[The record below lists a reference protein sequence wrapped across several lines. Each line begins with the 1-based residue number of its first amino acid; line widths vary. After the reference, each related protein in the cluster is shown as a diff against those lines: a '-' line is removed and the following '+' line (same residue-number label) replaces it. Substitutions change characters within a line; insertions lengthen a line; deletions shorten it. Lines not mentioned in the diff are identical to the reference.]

1 MTSSVY
7 GAFAHAYVSEVGAA
21 VRRMIETGGDAAVG
35 LMKKA
40 IAERGPVRG
49 FGNGGSSA
57 IIRSVLLQLRA
68 GHVGLPVNESMMSQ
82 AALAYWAQHDSYR
95 AVFCRSLADDIR
107 DVGLVVLA
115 SVSGR
120 SANIVETV
128 RLCRAH
134 GVPVLAV
141 VGGDGHQLGPLDGVL
156 WATGTTD
163 QQLSEDVTL
172 TALTLAAAATA
183 EPEHVPLRVRL
194 EQHLHALTAM
204 DTERLGWFLE
214 AATQA
219 VADAVRHRRRIYVLC
234 PDGGPLSLAAEHF
247 AHNVHWDAPLGVEGV
262 RPPVVI
268 SGLSLADMSAIYND
282 HPDPAHGV
290 RYQLRSASPGDV
302 VFLLAYD
309 SHSRTSR
316 QAIDA
321 AVEAEAQ
328 VFLLHRDGP
337 APPTP
342 GQHSQRLPPLDDFG
356 LPCLVQTIAH
366 MVCRTTR
373 ATLVADSEPAAKAGP
388 SPRDLMEQDLAPLR
402 ELSNT
407 SAVSLEGIVT

>member
-7 GAFAHAYVSEVGAA
+7 GAFAHAYLTEVDTA
-21 VRRMIETGGDAAVG
+21 VRRMLESGGDAAVG
-35 LMKKA
+35 LMRKA
-40 IAERGPVRG
+40 IGDGGLVRG

-57 IIRSVLLQLRA
+57 IVRSALLQLR
-68 GHVGLPVNESMMSQ
+68 VSNPGLPVNEAMMSQ
-82 AALAYWAQHDSYR
+82 AVMAYWAQQDSYR
-95 AVFCRSLADDIR
+95 TVFCRSLADDIQ
-107 DVGLVVLA
+107 DVGLVVVA

-128 RLCRAH
+128 RLCRVH

-141 VGGDGHQLGPLDGVL
+141 VGGNGTQLGSVDGVV
-156 WATGTTD
+156 WATGITD

-172 TALTLAAAATA
+172 TALTLAAAATQ
-183 EPEHVPLRVRL
+183 EPEPVPLPVRL
-194 EQHLHALTAM
+194 EQHLHALAEL
-204 DTERLGWFLE
+204 DTERLGGWLE
-214 AATQA
+214 TATRA

-234 PDGGPLSLAAEHF
+234 PEGGPLALAAEHF
-247 AHNVHWDAPLGVEGV
+247 AHNVHWDAPLGIEGV

-321 AVEAEAQ
+321 AVQADAE

-337 APPTP
+337 ALPAA
-342 GQHSQRLPPLDDFG
+342 GRHSQKLPPLDDFG
-356 LPCLVQTIAH
+356 LPCLVQSIAH

-373 ATLVADSEPAAKAGP
+373 AALATDSEPAAKAGP
-388 SPRDLMEQDLAPLR
+388 SPHDLMEQDLAPLR
-402 ELSNT
+402 ELST
-407 SAVSLEGIVT
+407 TPAVPLEGRS